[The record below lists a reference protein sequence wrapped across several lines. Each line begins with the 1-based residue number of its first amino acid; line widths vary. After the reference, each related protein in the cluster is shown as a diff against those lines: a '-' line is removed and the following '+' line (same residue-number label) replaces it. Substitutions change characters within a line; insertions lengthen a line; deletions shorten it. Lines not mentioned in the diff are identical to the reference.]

1 LRLQVTPPLP
11 FLLAAL
17 GIVALLLG
25 AEVLRRQPG
34 YRVGRLLR
42 AAPEVSIAEAV
53 SAATGPPRF
62 VRVRGRVTSD
72 EEFPDEHDR
81 PLVYRR
87 RAIQVAVRPGR
98 WRTVEED
105 REAVPFGV
113 EERGSSIGID
123 SADLDEG
130 LVVLPRMAE
139 GRAADIPG
147 RLPADVPPEA
157 EVRYRIDQI
166 SAVELATV
174 AGVPQLRDGRAI
186 LGPGLGRPLLLTTLE
201 LPAAMRVLG
210 GGRRGMLVVASALLV
225 SGATLLALA
234 VIGLVVGVAGG

>member
-1 LRLQVTPPLP
+1 VTLPLP
-11 FLLAAL
+11 LPLVLAAL
-17 GIVALLLG
+17 GVAAVLLG
-25 AEVLRRQPG
+25 TEVLRRQAG
-34 YRVGRLLR
+34 YRIGRLLR

-53 SAATGPPRF
+53 SAATGPPRY

-87 RAIQVAVRPGR
+87 RTIQVAARPGG

-113 EERGSSIGID
+113 EERSAFIGVD
-123 SADLDEG
+123 PADLAEG

-139 GRAADIPG
+139 GRAAEVPG

-186 LGPGLGRPLLLTTLE
+186 IAPGLDRPLLLTTLE
-201 LPAAMRVLG
+201 LPDAMRVLG
-210 GGRRGMLVVASALLV
+210 AGRRGTLILATGLLV
-225 SGATLLALA
+225 SGTVLMALALL
-234 VIGLVVGVAGG
+234 GLVVGVAGG